1 MIVTFTV
8 IARSGVYIDSGTLAP
23 ASDILLEARSY
34 FNAEALEGPRV
45 SFTSENLSLSFDL
58 KQTAAGYS
66 SAMVRNGWQF
76 GCNLNRVRNRK
87 GRWALTVW
95 TKRLS
100 ANKDTPSVDPGAA

>member
-1 MIVTFTV
+1 MIVNFTV
-8 IARSGVYIDSGTLAP
+8 IARSGTYIDSGRLAP

-34 FNAEALEGPRV
+34 FNAEGFEGPRV
-45 SFTSENLSLSFDL
+45 SFVSENLSLSFEL
-58 KQTAAGYS
+58 KKTAAGYS

-100 ANKDTPSVDPGAA
+100 ANNANPAKVDRGA